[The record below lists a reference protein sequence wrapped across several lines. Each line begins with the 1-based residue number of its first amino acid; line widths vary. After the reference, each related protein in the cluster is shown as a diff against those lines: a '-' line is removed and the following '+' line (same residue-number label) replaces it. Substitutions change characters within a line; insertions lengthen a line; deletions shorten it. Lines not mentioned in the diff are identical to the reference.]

1 MFIKAFLVA
10 GLTFLLLFIT
20 PLSYD
25 LPTNPQPDP
34 VKYGQFKNVHFV
46 FINGLGCRSNG
57 SCYGD
62 MGFENVRRS
71 LGGLGYS
78 YYDDRFLLYS
88 YKGGRMVDGRWY
100 PEKYSPGGTAQPIF
114 FSVNILREL
123 VEKYSAAHPD
133 AAFIL
138 VGHSLGG
145 RVALD
150 FITKAPPQ
158 LREKIKGVITLNS
171 PLLGAGKK
179 VPRII
184 ISALEVVDSIWADPA
199 VRQLLYETEYRQ
211 ELNLYRRETI
221 RELRDEGV
229 RIATFSFCRDFLVP
243 PLTACVMDE
252 NNKPCT
258 EGFIINPDS
267 FSIKDLSGHMR
278 ILERPEIANYIYSLC
293 QK

>member
-1 MFIKAFLVA
+1 LFIKAFWVVF
-10 GLTFLLLFIT
+10 LTFLLLFIT
-20 PLSYD
+20 PLSYEP
-25 LPTNPQPDP
+25 LVNLQPDP
-34 VKYGQFKNVHFV
+34 VKHGQFKNVHFV

-62 MGFENVRRS
+62 MGFENIRRS
-71 LGGLGYS
+71 LGELGYS

-88 YKGGRMVDGRWY
+88 YKGGRMVDGRWC
-100 PEKYSPGGTAQPIF
+100 PEKYSPGDTSQPIF
-114 FSVNILREL
+114 FSVNMLREL

-150 FITKAPPQ
+150 FITKAPPKI
-158 LREKIKGVITLNS
+158 REKIKGVITLNS
-171 PLLGAGKK
+171 PLLGAGKN
-179 VPRII
+179 VPPAII
-184 ISALEVVDSIWADPA
+184 AALEVVDSIWADPA
-199 VRQLLYETEYRQ
+199 VRQLLYETEYRR

-229 RIATFSFCRDFLVP
+229 RIATFSFYRDFFVP

-258 EGFIINPDS
+258 EGFIINPVS

-278 ILERPEIANYIYSLC
+278 ILERPEIVNYIYFIY